1 MAVAMDNFKARLL
14 AAWEGDPPRIEVLA
28 YPFPSAPHLPLSGG
42 GCTNMSLE
50 KFLAQLETDKKH
62 QTGYYFAYV
71 MNGCKEEADTYFLE
85 GWEMYT
91 SSQSCY
97 EALVILYYSAVN
109 PYATLLKY
117 MGEEMASDYL
127 QSTAQSLNTLV
138 STEFVKVL

>member
-1 MAVAMDNFKARLL
+1 
-14 AAWEGDPPRIEVLA
+14 
-28 YPFPSAPHLPLSGG
+28 
-42 GCTNMSLE
+42 MSLE

-85 GWEMYT
+85 GWEMYS